1 MFSMTRRADLLI
13 EALIQHEGWVP
24 PSAGNNYMGS
34 RSFRNHN
41 PGNLRSS
48 PFSIASVGGFCV
60 FRTDQVGLMALHWD
74 LLQKAKGNTRT
85 NLSGKSTIRDLITV
99 YAPSSDGNNVEAY
112 IKEVVA
118 VSGLPESTTLADIFG
133 L

>member
-1 MFSMTRRADLLI
+1 MFAMSRRADLLMDAI
-13 EALIQHEGWVP
+13 IHHEGWVP
-24 PSAGNNYMGS
+24 PSPQNDLQGS
-34 RSFRNHN
+34 RSYRNHN

-48 PFSIASVGGFCV
+48 PFAHSTVGGFAV
-60 FRTDQVGLMALHWD
+60 FRTDQMGLLALHWD
-74 LLQKAKGNTRT
+74 LLQKAKGNTST
-85 NLSGKSTIRDLITV
+85 GLSGKSTIRDLITV
-99 YAPSSDGNNVEAY
+99 YAPSNDGNNVEAY